1 MKKTLTTLMAGLCI
15 ATTATADTW
24 LVGTDS
30 AFAPFEFLDEKT
42 NQYVGFDIDLI
53 KAVAAANGDTVEIR
67 AMQFAGIIPAI
78 QTNMIDV
85 AVAGMTITEARK
97 KQILFSD
104 PYYDIGLVLSVKKA
118 DAERFQKLEDLT
130 GQRICAQIGTTGAM
144 LAKEVKGAKVVEFD
158 NIGEAFMDLKMGG
171 CQAVLNDKPVT
182 DYYMTKSKNK
192 DFVTINHLYNP
203 EQYGFA
209 VAKKN
214 TKMADKLNQGLKTIK
229 ANGTYD
235 KIHAKWF
242 GSNP

>member
-1 MKKTLTTLMAGLCI
+1 MAAFCI
-15 ATTATADTW
+15 ASSATADTW

-42 NQYVGFDIDLI
+42 NEYVGFDIDLI
-53 KAVAAANGDTVEIR
+53 KAVAAANGDTVKIR

-78 QTNMIDV
+78 QTNLIDV

-97 KQILFSD
+97 KQVLFSD
-104 PYYDIGLVLSVKKA
+104 PYYDVGLVLTIKKA
-118 DAERFQKLEDLT
+118 DADRFKKLDDLA
-130 GQRICAQIGTTGAM
+130 GQRIGAQIGTTGAM
-144 LAKEVKGAKVVEFD
+144 LSKKVKGAKVVEFD

-182 DYYMTKSKNK
+182 DYYMTKSKNT
-192 DFVTINHLYNP
+192 DFVTMSHLYNP

-214 TKMADKLNQGLKTIK
+214 TKMVEKLNYGLKTIK
-229 ANGTYD
+229 ENGTYD
-235 KIHAKWF
+235 KIHKKWF
-242 GSNP
+242 GQ